1 MVIETN
7 MVNMFYGDGDHHKTW
22 AILIHNYVLTVLVV
36 LLRYV
41 IMSFMHTV
49 EVEGTIPHKF

>member
-22 AILIHNYVLTVLVV
+22 AILIHNYVLTVLVI
-36 LLRYV
+36 LLL
-41 IMSFMHTV
+41 M
-49 EVEGTIPHKF
+49 